1 MFSDGELV
9 YFLPVKFN
17 QESNLLTGLVVHF
30 RMSGNVLRQVGLEGF
45 RIVALNGD
53 ADQFREFVPIKLFQF
68 VIRVSASISFV
79 SLSGRFF
86 EVNIYDG

>member
-1 MFSDGELV
+1 M

-17 QESNLLTGLVVHF
+17 QESNLLTGLAVHF
-30 RMSGNVLRQVGLEGF
+30 RMSGNVLRQVGFEGF

-53 ADQFREFVPIKLFQF
+53 ADQF
-68 VIRVSASISFV
+68 
-79 SLSGRFF
+79 SGCFF

>member
-1 MFSDGELV
+1 M

-53 ADQFREFVPIKLFQF
+53 ADQFREFVPIKLFQ
-68 VIRVSASISFV
+68 
-79 SLSGRFF
+79 L
-86 EVNIYDG
+86 

>member
-1 MFSDGELV
+1 M

-17 QESNLLTGLVVHF
+17 QESNLLTGLAVHF

-53 ADQFREFVPIKLFQF
+53 ADQFREFVPISCSSCE
-68 VIRVSASISFV
+68 RVSASIFFCFI
-79 SLSGRFF
+79 SGCFF